1 MTQIPLFQPPSEWVP
16 PESIPDLSD
25 AKEICIDLET
35 NDIGLNTGIGP
46 GWPVKKGFVAGVAIA
61 VDGWTGYFPINH
73 EGGGN
78 FDQKIFTGQLKKI
91 LELPCD
97 KIFHNAMYDVGWLH
111 AMGLKVHGRII
122 DTMIA
127 APLVDENRF
136 RYSLNE
142 LGKHY
147 LAEKKSETL
156 LYDAA
161 KSWGV
166 DAKGEMWKLP
176 PMYVG
181 PYAEQDTVL
190 TLKLWQFF
198 KTELIK
204 QHLSLSQKYY
214 KHQIQ
219 L

>member
-35 NDIGLNTGIGP
+35 NDVGLNTGIGP

-176 PMYVG
+176 PM
-181 PYAEQDTVL
+181 
-190 TLKLWQFF
+190 
-198 KTELIK
+198 
-204 QHLSLSQKYY
+204 
-214 KHQIQ
+214 
-219 L
+219 

>member
-1 MTQIPLFQPPSEWVP
+1 M
-16 PESIPDLSD
+16 
-25 AKEICIDLET
+25 K
-35 NDIGLNTGIGP
+35 
-46 GWPVKKGFVAGVAIA
+46 
-61 VDGWTGYFPINH
+61 
-73 EGGGN
+73 
-78 FDQKIFTGQLKKI
+78 
-91 LELPCD
+91 
-97 KIFHNAMYDVGWLH
+97 
-111 AMGLKVHGRII
+111 
-122 DTMIA
+122 
-127 APLVDENRF
+127 NRF

-198 KTELIK
+198 KK
-204 QHLSLSQKYY
+204 QN
-214 KHQIQ
+214 
-219 L
+219 